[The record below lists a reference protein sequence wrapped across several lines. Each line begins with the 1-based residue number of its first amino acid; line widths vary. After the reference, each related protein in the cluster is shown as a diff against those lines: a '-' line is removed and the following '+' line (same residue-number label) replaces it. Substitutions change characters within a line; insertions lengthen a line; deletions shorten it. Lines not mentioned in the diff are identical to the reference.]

1 MHTIHAQ
8 PPAPKHAGFSIK
20 AIAIAVAMLTSS
32 TAFAA
37 ETGGFSTTVG
47 GSASGSQ
54 SFNAASLDQLKTIVA
69 NAKSGGY
76 PVVITYTGNEDSLI
90 NTMIKN
96 HTVDSSGNCPN
107 PRWSDAYR
115 YVEIKEMTKGVTI
128 IGANGSSAN
137 FGVVVN
143 KSSNVIIRNMKIG
156 ALAGASNDADMIRI
170 DSGTNVWV
178 DHNELFAVNNECK
191 GSPDGDLTFESAIDI
206 KKDSHN
212 ITVSYNLIRDSKK
225 VGLDGSSSTDIAGG
239 REITFHH
246 NIYRN
251 VSARLP
257 LQRGGWTHMY
267 NNLYDGITDSGINVR
282 QAGYALIESNW
293 FQNAKNPVTCRYDSS
308 NCGKWDLRNNNVRN
322 PGDFATYNITWSS
335 GGTIDA
341 TNWTTTAPFPITIPY
356 SYSPVTPQCVKDKL
370 AQVAGVGKNNAQ
382 LTAAVCGGAS
392 SSSAVSSSVAPVS
405 SSSRPA
411 SSVAPSSSSRSSS
424 SVAPVSSSSKSS
436 SSAVPVSSSS
446 KSSSSSVANTGSI
459 ALSTAATGNSVVLS
473 WSSNNLTLG
482 AQEVYRDTDA
492 EPAGRVRI
500 ASLASSVRLYT
511 DTTAVSGQTYYYWIK
526 NTTSGVVTNSNA
538 APAKI
543 GGTSSSS
550 ASSSSQ
556 ASSSASGAPTLS
568 GTGDY
573 PSGFS
578 KCADLGGTCAVASGD
593 GWVAFGRKGKWVTK
607 KVSVG
612 GSIACTVA
620 AFGSDPQGNPNK
632 CSYKR

>member
-1 MHTIHAQ
+1 MNTTNSCLAF
-8 PPAPKHAGFSIK
+8 KRAGFAIKSIAA
-20 AIAIAVAMLTSS
+20 AIALLSGS

-37 ETGGFSTTVG
+37 ATGGFSTTDG

-54 SFNAASLDQLKTIVA
+54 SFTATSLDQLKTIVA

-76 PVVITYTGNEDSLI
+76 PVIITYTGNEDSLI
-90 NTMIKN
+90 NQMIKD

-107 PRWSDAYR
+107 PRWSEAYR

-137 FGVVVN
+137 FGIVVN
-143 KSSNVIIRNMKIG
+143 KSSNVIVRNMKIG
-156 ALAGASNDADMIRI
+156 ALAGASNDADMLRI
-170 DSGTNVWV
+170 DSGTNVLI

-212 ITVSYNLIRDSKK
+212 VTVSYNVIRDSKK
-225 VGLDGSSSTDIAGG
+225 VGLDGSSSSDIAGG

-308 NCGKWDLRNNNVRN
+308 NCGFWDLRNNNVKS
-322 PGDFATYNITWSS
+322 PADFATYNITWSS

-341 TNWTTTAPFPITIPY
+341 TNWTTTAPFPISIPY

-370 AQVAGVGKNNAQ
+370 ANYAGVGKNNAQ
-382 LTAAVCGGAS
+382 LTAAACNGSSSSSVTPSSSSVPSVASSSKPSSSIAPSSKSSSSVPSVASSSKPSSSVVSSS
-392 SSSAVSSSVAPVS
+392 SSSAVS
-405 SSSRPA
+405 
-411 SSVAPSSSSRSSS
+411 
-424 SVAPVSSSSKSS
+424 
-436 SSAVPVSSSS
+436 
-446 KSSSSSVANTGSI
+446 TGTISLG
-459 ALSTAATGNSVVLS
+459 ATATGNSIVLS
-473 WSSNNLTLG
+473 WTSNNLTLG
-482 AQEVYRDTDA
+482 TQEVYRDTDA

-500 ASLASSVRLYT
+500 ASLSSSARMYT
-511 DTTAVSGQTYYYWIK
+511 DATAASGQQYYYWIK

-538 APAKI
+538 AAAKI
-543 GGTSSSS
+543 GGTSSAASS
-550 ASSSSQ
+550 SVASSSS
-556 ASSSASGAPTLS
+556 SSSTGAPVLG

-578 KCADLGGTCAVASGD
+578 KCADSGETCAVSSGD

-607 KVSVG
+607 RVSVP

-620 AFGSDPQGNPNK
+620 AFGSDPGGAPNK

>member
-1 MHTIHAQ
+1 MNTTTKTRLS
-8 PPAPKHAGFSIK
+8 PVRAGSSIK
-20 AIAIAVAMLTSS
+20 CMAAVIALLTGS

-37 ETGGFSTTVG
+37 ATGGFSTTDG
-47 GSASGSQ
+47 GNVSGAR
-54 SFNAASLDQLKTIVA
+54 SFTAATYQEINTIIA
-69 NAKSGGY
+69 NAKLDANGSKVTGGAY
-76 PVVITYTGNEDSLI
+76 PLIITYTGNEDSLI
-90 NTMIKN
+90 NQMIKD
-96 HTVDSSGNCPN
+96 HTVDSSGNCPK
-107 PRWSDAYR
+107 PRWSEAYR
-115 YVEIKEMTKGVTI
+115 YVEIKEFTKGITI

-143 KSSNVIIRNMKIG
+143 KSSNVVVRNMKIG

-170 DSGTNVWV
+170 DSGTNVHV

-212 ITVSYNLIRDSKK
+212 ITVSYNVIRDSKK
-225 VGLDGSSSTDIAGG
+225 VGLDGSSSSDIAGG

-251 VSARLP
+251 VNARLP

-308 NCGKWDLRNNNVRN
+308 NCGFWDLRNNNVKS
-322 PGDFATYNITWSS
+322 PADFATYNITWSS

-341 TNWTTTAPFPITIPY
+341 TNWTTTAPFPISIPY

-370 AQVAGVGKNNAQ
+370 ANYAGVGKNNAQ
-382 LTAAVCGGAS
+382 LTASACGNT
-392 SSSAVSSSVAPVS
+392 SSSVAPS
-405 SSSRPA
+405 SVPA
-411 SSVAPSSSSRSSS
+411 SSSARSSVPKSSSVPSVASSSRSSS
-424 SVAPVSSSSKSS
+424 SVA
-436 SSAVPVSSSS
+436 A
-446 KSSSSSVANTGSI
+446 TGSI
-459 ALSTAATGNSVVLS
+459 SLGATATGNSIVLS
-473 WSSNNLTLG
+473 WTSNNLTLG
-482 AQEVYRDTDA
+482 TQEVYRDIDA

-500 ASLASSVRLYT
+500 ASLSSSARMYT
-511 DTTAVSGQTYYYWIK
+511 DATAASGQQYYYWIK

-538 APAKI
+538 ASAKI
-543 GGTSSSS
+543 GGTSSA
-550 ASSSSQ
+550 ASSSV
-556 ASSSASGAPTLS
+556 ASSRSSSSTGAPALG

-578 KCADLGGTCAVASGD
+578 KCADSGETCTVSSGD

-607 KVSVG
+607 RVSVP

-620 AFGSDPQGNPNK
+620 AFGSDPGGAPNK

>member
-1 MHTIHAQ
+1 MAA
-8 PPAPKHAGFSIK
+8 AP
-20 AIAIAVAMLTSS
+20 V
-32 TAFAA
+32 FAA
-37 ETGGFSTTVG
+37 ATGGFSTTDG
-47 GSASGSQ
+47 GAASGSQ
-54 SFNAASLDQLKTIVA
+54 AFTAASLEQLNTIVA
-69 NAKSGGY
+69 NAKAGNY

-90 NTMIKN
+90 NQMIAN
-96 HTVDSSGNCPN
+96 HTVDASGNCPN
-107 PRWSDAYR
+107 PRWNDAYR
-115 YVEIKEMTKGVTI
+115 FVEIKEMTKGVTI

-156 ALAGASNDADMIRI
+156 ALAGANNDADMIRI

-191 GSPDGDLTFESAIDI
+191 GSPDGDLTFESALDI

-251 VSARLP
+251 VNARLP

-282 QAGYALIESNW
+282 QGGYSLIESNW
-293 FQNAKNPVTCRYDSS
+293 FQNANNPVTCRYDSS
-308 NCGKWDLRNNNVRN
+308 NCGKWDLRNNNIRN

-341 TNWTTTAPFPITIPY
+341 TNWTTTAPFPISIPY
-356 SYSPVTPQCVKDKL
+356 SYAPVTAQCVKDKL
-370 AQVAGVGKNNAQ
+370 ASFAGVGKNNAQ
-382 LTAAVCGGAS
+382 LTEAACGGSTSSVASSKPVAS
-392 SSSAVSSSVAPVS
+392 SSKA
-405 SSSRPA
+405 A
-411 SSVAPSSSSRSSS
+411 SSTAVA
-424 SVAPVSSSSKSS
+424 SSKAASS
-436 SSAVPVSSSS
+436 TAVASS
-446 KSSSSSVANTGSI
+446 K
-459 ALSTAATGNSVVLS
+459 AAS
-473 WSSNNLTLG
+473 
-482 AQEVYRDTDA
+482 
-492 EPAGRVRI
+492 
-500 ASLASSVRLYT
+500 
-511 DTTAVSGQTYYYWIK
+511 
-526 NTTSGVVTNSNA
+526 
-538 APAKI
+538 
-543 GGTSSSS
+543 
-550 ASSSSQ
+550 
-556 ASSSASGAPTLS
+556 SSSASGAPVLG

-578 KCADLGGTCAVASGD
+578 KCADLGGTCVVESGD

-620 AFGSDPQGNPNK
+620 AFGSDPGGAPNK
-632 CSYKR
+632 CSYKK

>member
-1 MHTIHAQ
+1 MFTTTGSNCARKS
-8 PPAPKHAGFSIK
+8 ARFSLT
-20 AIAIAVAMLTSS
+20 AMAAAVVLVASS
-32 TAFAA
+32 SAFAA
-37 ETGGFSTTVG
+37 STGGFSTTDG
-47 GSASGSQ
+47 GAVSGSQ
-54 SFNAASLDQLKTIVA
+54 TFTASSLDQLKTIIA
-69 NAKSGGY
+69 NAKSGNY
-76 PVVITYTGNEDSLI
+76 PVVVTYTGNEDSQI
-90 NTMIKN
+90 NQMIQN

-128 IGANGSSAN
+128 LGANGSSAN
-137 FGVVVN
+137 FGIVVN

-156 ALAGASNDADMIRI
+156 ALAGASNDADMLRI

-212 ITVSYNLIRDSKK
+212 VTVSYNVIRDSKK
-225 VGLDGSSSTDIAGG
+225 VGLDGSSSSDIAGG

-308 NCGKWDLRNNNVRN
+308 NCGYWDLRNNNVRN

-341 TNWTTTAPFPITIPY
+341 TNWTTTAPFPISIPY

-370 AQVAGVGKNNAQ
+370 ASYAGVGKNNAQ
-382 LTAAVCGGAS
+382 LTSSACGGTTSSAAS
-392 SSSAVSSSVAPVS
+392 STPSSSGTTSSSASGNVTLNGSAGNASVA
-405 SSSRPA
+405 
-411 SSVAPSSSSRSSS
+411 
-424 SVAPVSSSSKSS
+424 
-436 SSAVPVSSSS
+436 
-446 KSSSSSVANTGSI
+446 
-459 ALSTAATGNSVVLS
+459 LS
-473 WSSNNLTLG
+473 WSANANINALEIY
-482 AQEVYRDTDA
+482 QDTDSD
-492 EPAGRVRI
+492 PAGRVRI
-500 ASLASSVRLYT
+500 AALPITSTNYT
-511 DTTAVSGQTYYYWIK
+511 ATGLSNGTTYYFWVKYR
-526 NTTSGVVTNSNA
+526 TTDNVWSNSNVFS
-538 APAKI
+538 AKPSS
-543 GGTSSSS
+543 GSTTSSSS
-550 ASSSSQ
+550 SA
-556 ASSSASGAPTLS
+556 ASSSASGAPVLS

-578 KCADLGGTCAVASGD
+578 KCADLGGTCSVSAGT
-593 GWVAFGRKGKWVTK
+593 GWVAFGRKGSWVLK

-632 CSYKR
+632 CSIQK

>member
-1 MHTIHAQ
+1 MNTTTKTRLS
-8 PPAPKHAGFSIK
+8 PMRAGFSIK
-20 AIAIAVAMLTSS
+20 CMTAVIALLTGS

-37 ETGGFSTTVG
+37 ATGGFSTTDG
-47 GSASGSQ
+47 GSVSGSQ
-54 SFNAASLDQLKTIVA
+54 SFTATSLDQLKTIVA

-90 NTMIKN
+90 NQMIKD

-107 PRWSDAYR
+107 PRWSEAYR

-137 FGVVVN
+137 FGIVVN
-143 KSSNVIIRNMKIG
+143 KSSNVIVRNMKIG
-156 ALAGASNDADMIRI
+156 ALAGASNDADMLRI

-212 ITVSYNLIRDSKK
+212 VTVSYNVIRDSKK
-225 VGLDGSSSTDIAGG
+225 VGLDGSSSSDIAGG

-308 NCGKWDLRNNNVRN
+308 NCGFWDLRNNNVKS
-322 PGDFATYNITWSS
+322 PADFATYNITWSS

-341 TNWTTTAPFPITIPY
+341 TNWTTTAPFPISIPY

-370 AQVAGVGKNNAQ
+370 ANYAGVGKNNAQ
-382 LTAAVCGGAS
+382 LTAAACNGSSSSSVTPSSSSVPSVASSSKPSSSIAPSSKSSSSVPSVASSSKPSSSVVSSS
-392 SSSAVSSSVAPVS
+392 SSSAVS
-405 SSSRPA
+405 
-411 SSVAPSSSSRSSS
+411 
-424 SVAPVSSSSKSS
+424 
-436 SSAVPVSSSS
+436 
-446 KSSSSSVANTGSI
+446 TGTISLG
-459 ALSTAATGNSVVLS
+459 ATATGNSIVLS
-473 WSSNNLTLG
+473 WTSNNLTLG
-482 AQEVYRDTDA
+482 TQEVYRDTDA
-492 EPAGRVRI
+492 EAAGRVRI
-500 ASLASSVRLYT
+500 ASLSSSARMYT
-511 DTTAVSGQTYYYWIK
+511 DASAASGQQYYYWIK

-543 GGTSSSS
+543 GGTSSAASSSVASSS
-550 ASSSSQ
+550 ASSST
-556 ASSSASGAPTLS
+556 GAPVLG

-578 KCADLGGTCAVASGD
+578 KCADSGETCAVSSGD

-607 KVSVG
+607 RVSVP

-620 AFGSDPQGNPNK
+620 AFGSDPGGAPNK